1 MIIGLELSPEN
12 EEDHYKKVKADY
24 ASSLAFFNAL
34 LGNTN
39 AAPADAPSEAPADA
53 PSEAPADAPP
63 EAPAEAPA
71 AEV

>member
-39 AAPADAPSEAPADA
+39 AAPADAPSEAPA
-53 PSEAPADAPP
+53 
-63 EAPAEAPA
+63 EAPA